1 MYNYGTGCAYNYGGY
16 VGGYGYGGY
25 APVTYQKTVTTGR
38 INSFALILV
47 LFILLVVLGYC
58 FLADRC

>member
-16 VGGYGYGGY
+16 VGGC
-25 APVTYQKTVTTGR
+25 APVTYQNTVTTGR
-38 INSFALILV
+38 SNSFALILV

>member
-1 MYNYGTGCAYNYGGY
+1 MYNDGTGCAYNYGGY
-16 VGGYGYGGY
+16 VGGY
-25 APVTYQKTVTTGR
+25 APVTYQNTVTTGR
-38 INSFALILV
+38 SNSFALILV